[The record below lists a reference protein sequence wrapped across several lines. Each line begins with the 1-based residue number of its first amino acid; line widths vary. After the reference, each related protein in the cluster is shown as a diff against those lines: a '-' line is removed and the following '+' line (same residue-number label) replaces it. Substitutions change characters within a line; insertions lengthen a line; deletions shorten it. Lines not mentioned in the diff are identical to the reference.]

1 MRRFIRKI
9 LDKAYREGGKAYQFI
24 SGCARRAENFLKT
37 GWTVY
42 IEKTG
47 DIILGT
53 PGMATA
59 TAVEVYFLIYPISD
73 LKFNKYRAREDKII
87 SEINFLLKNEGIK
100 DWIVIKSGN
109 FFRTTRLGYFTA
121 SRPKPILYLGKP
133 SLWETVQLVGQ
144 LLIMKGFYIADVQ
157 IKEQGKL
164 IYQAWQLSPSATD
177 IYVLETLMAYSK
189 RESVIDRIVEG
200 VIEEEAKPPEPD
212 MLKKI
217 EWTATKI
224 IIAAV
229 VIMMIYLLIVYQA
242 PIKLG
247 FRALEKK
254 LEKKK
259 E

>member
-87 SEINFLLKNEGIK
+87 SELNFLLKNEGIK

-109 FFRTTRLGYFTA
+109 FFRTTKLVYFTT
-121 SRPKPILYLGKP
+121 SRPKPTLTIGKT
-133 SLWETVQLVGQ
+133 SLWETVQLAGQ
-144 LLIMKGFYIADVQ
+144 VLILKGFYITDVQ
-157 IKEQGKL
+157 IRKGGIM
-164 IYQAWQLSPSATD
+164 IYQAWQPNPSATD
-177 IYVLETLMAYSK
+177 VYELETLLTYSE
-189 RESVIDRIVEG
+189 REAVIDKIVEKT
-200 VIEEEAKPPEPD
+200 IEDLAKP
-212 MLKKI
+212 KKDIIKRI
-217 EWTATKI
+217 EWTATKV

-229 VIMMIYLLIVYQA
+229 VIMMIYLLVIYQA

-247 FRALEKK
+247 FKALEKK
-254 LEKKK
+254 S
-259 E
+259 